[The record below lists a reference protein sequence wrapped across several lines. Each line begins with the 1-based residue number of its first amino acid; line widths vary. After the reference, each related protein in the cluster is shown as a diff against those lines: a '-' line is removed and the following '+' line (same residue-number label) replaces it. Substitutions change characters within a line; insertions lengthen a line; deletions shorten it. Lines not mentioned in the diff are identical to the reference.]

1 MSSICA
7 EPVPQQPGRFTPT
20 LTAVLVTLA
29 LTLWLVVIPLEF
41 VAHGR
46 YGAIA

>member
-7 EPVPQQPGRFTPT
+7 DPVPQQPGRFTPT
-20 LTAVLVTLA
+20 LTAMLVTIA

-41 VAHGR
+41 VAYER
-46 YGAIA
+46 YGAIL